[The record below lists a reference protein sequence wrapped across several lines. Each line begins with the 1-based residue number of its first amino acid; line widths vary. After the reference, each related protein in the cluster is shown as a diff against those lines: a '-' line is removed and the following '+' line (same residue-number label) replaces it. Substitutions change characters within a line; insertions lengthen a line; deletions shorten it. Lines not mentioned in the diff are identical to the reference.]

1 MYVYVSVLQ
10 KYNTKEFTFCL
21 SPVKNPKT
29 TFAIPRYMT
38 AEEGHTDFRFSN
50 NSKSRTKNGL
60 AEEETKFEYLT
71 KTLENEGYKFKT
83 NEGNHLNLVF
93 RHFDNE

>member
-60 AEEETKFEYLT
+60 AEEET
-71 KTLENEGYKFKT
+71 T
-83 NEGNHLNLVF
+83 NLNISRKHWKMKAINLKEMKEIV
-93 RHFDNE
+93 